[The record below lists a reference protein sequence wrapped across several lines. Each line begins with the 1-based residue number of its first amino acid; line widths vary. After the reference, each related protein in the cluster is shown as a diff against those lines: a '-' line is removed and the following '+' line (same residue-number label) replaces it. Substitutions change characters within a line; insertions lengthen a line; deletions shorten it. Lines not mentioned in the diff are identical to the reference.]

1 MELLTE
7 SCVIISAISISK
19 QQAVIEA
26 ASRNQ
31 LFTLWR
37 GGMLAVRV
45 NI

>member
-31 LFTLWR
+31 LFSEKPKR
-37 GGMLAVRV
+37 
-45 NI
+45 NCQQK